1 MSSKVLNESQLPSVQ
16 NPLALENQVCFSLY
30 SATNAMIRAYRPL
43 LDEFH

>member
-1 MSSKVLNESQLPSVQ
+1 MSSKALTESQLPSAQ

-43 LDEFH
+43 